1 MPNELNIKL
10 EIQSVLKD
18 KGLIDAKARVE
29 ALEKEVGSL
38 TKELDKSAGSARAM
52 VGELAKFASGAAL
65 LGFAKSAVTEFANVE
80 RQFRAVAFTMRQL
93 GIDAGAV
100 LPEVRDALER
110 IAASGGPLVS
120 ETLPAFQKFIG
131 ITRDSGSAME
141 ALRLAVDVSESGMT
155 DMGGAIEGV
164 TALLQ
169 GKAKG
174 AANAFGLSLF
184 DVNGKQKTHVELLDE
199 AIRQYGGLSDR
210 MNDTRDALDRG
221 AAEWDRL
228 KRDTG
233 EVSSIFADYLAPAI
247 HHTYGAFKDLVSYV
261 VTQGYVVAD
270 IFRGLGKA
278 VSLAFD
284 FKTLATNPRGSIE
297 AFRNYFEGT
306 VHAIEKDVDDM
317 WDKWKSHH
325 VGASKL
331 AADLIAEDEDR
342 VAAAKRL
349 REAALKAD
357 LEEQRRAAEEM
368 LREKER
374 IQAKLKQ
381 EEEQALKEDQERAK
395 ARMDLEQAT
404 LKAQIDAARDG
415 SEEKMALELKYLDA
429 QEREAKAKY
438 ANIKGAE
445 QKIEEQFQIARM
457 ALVRRY
463 NEQAFLEELQRY
475 KDLKDA
481 ESEYQ
486 RAVLEG
492 RVQDASNAYNRD
504 IKGEFDAKRDARK
517 LDYDNR
523 ERDLAN
529 AVIKETS
536 VQGKSDADRAAA
548 WKKYDTLRKANQQS
562 YNNDVKNLNREE
574 MKANEE
580 KYITLTNMALSA
592 LGQIFG
598 DNKGLAVASAL
609 VNTYEAATKAL
620 AEGGP
625 YLGPILAALMVAA
638 GMAQVQKIMDTEP
651 STGGGF
657 DDPVNDSYARNFGGR
672 KWARD
677 LVNQI
682 GMGFREELSLL
693 TPFPSSAGAVTNN
706 SESYVR
712 QGDVFN
718 FHGLLID
725 DRTLKQAARLV
736 RRGDR
741 LDQARR
747 PR

>member
-29 ALEKEVGSL
+29 ALEKEVSSL

-52 VGELAKFASGAAL
+52 VGEFAKFAAGAAVIA
-65 LGFAKSAVTEFANVE
+65 FAKGAATAFADLE
-80 RQFRAVAFTMRQL
+80 RQYSATAFVMRNMGL
-93 GIDAGAV
+93 DAEKI
-100 LPEVRDALER
+100 LPTVRTELEQIAL
-110 IAASGGPLVS
+110 SGGPLER
-120 ETLPAFQKFIG
+120 ETLPAFNKFIG
-131 ITRDSGSAME
+131 LTKNTGAALE
-141 ALRLAVDVSESGMT
+141 ATRLAANVSEAGFV
-155 DMGGAIEGV
+155 DMAGAVEGV

-169 GKAKG
+169 GKAKS
-174 AANAFGLSLF
+174 AAEVFHLSLYKL
-184 DVNGKQKTHVELLDE
+184 NGEQKSHVELLHE
-199 AIRQYGGLSDR
+199 AMKAYDGLSAS
-210 MNDTRDALDRG
+210 MNDAKDSLDRS
-221 AAEWDRL
+221 AAAWDSVSRRL
-228 KRDTG
+228 GQIFVKVVEPATRLFSFIFNQLVYFSEREAEVIKVTG
-233 EVSSIFADYLAPAI
+233 ERLAHLFDVKALAANAAAWWDEFDRI
-247 HHTYGAFKDLVSYV
+247 KERSLRRWSE
-261 VTQGYVVAD
+261 TQV
-270 IFRGLGKA
+270 RLEK
-278 VSLAFD
+278 
-284 FKTLATNPRGSIE
+284 E
-297 AFRNYFEGT
+297 AARLS
-306 VHAIEKDVDDM
+306 VDEH
-317 WDKWKSHH
+317 K
-325 VGASKL
+325 KL
-331 AADLIAEDEDR
+331 AADLIAEDDARIE
-342 VAAAKRL
+342 AKRAL
-349 REAALKAD
+349 EKQANLADIKAARD
-357 LEEQRRAAEEM
+357 AAQAE
-368 LREKER
+368 LAEKER

>member
-29 ALEKEVGSL
+29 ALEKEVSSL

-52 VGELAKFASGAAL
+52 VGEFAKFAAGAAVIA
-65 LGFAKSAVTEFANVE
+65 FAKGAATAFADLE
-80 RQFRAVAFTMRQL
+80 RQYSATAFVMRNMGL
-93 GIDAGAV
+93 DAEKI
-100 LPEVRDALER
+100 LPTVRTELEQIAL
-110 IAASGGPLVS
+110 SGGPLER
-120 ETLPAFQKFIG
+120 ETLPAFNKFIG
-131 ITRDSGSAME
+131 LTKNTGAALE
-141 ALRLAVDVSESGMT
+141 ATRLAANVSEAGFV
-155 DMGGAIEGV
+155 DMAGAVEGV

-169 GKAKG
+169 GKAKS
-174 AANAFGLSLF
+174 AAEVFHLSLYKL
-184 DVNGKQKTHVELLDE
+184 NGEQKSHVELLHE
-199 AIRQYGGLSDR
+199 AMKAYDGLSAS
-210 MNDTRDALDRG
+210 MNDAKDSLDRS
-221 AAEWDRL
+221 AAAWDSVSRRL
-228 KRDTG
+228 GQIFVKVVEPATRLFSFIFNQLVYFSEREAEVIKVTG
-233 EVSSIFADYLAPAI
+233 ERLAHLFDVKALAANAAAWWDEFDRI
-247 HHTYGAFKDLVSYV
+247 KERSLRRWSE
-261 VTQGYVVAD
+261 TQV
-270 IFRGLGKA
+270 RLEK
-278 VSLAFD
+278 
-284 FKTLATNPRGSIE
+284 E
-297 AFRNYFEGT
+297 AARLS
-306 VHAIEKDVDDM
+306 VDEH
-317 WDKWKSHH
+317 K
-325 VGASKL
+325 KL
-331 AADLIAEDEDR
+331 AADLIAEDDARIE
-342 VAAAKRL
+342 AKRAL
-349 REAALKAD
+349 EKQANLADIKAARD
-357 LEEQRRAAEEM
+357 AAQAE
-368 LREKER
+368 LAEKER

-736 RRGDR
+736 RRGER

>member
-10 EIQSVLKD
+10 EIQSVLRD

-38 TKELDKSAGSARAM
+38 TKELDKSAGSTRSM
-52 VGELAKFASGAAL
+52 VAEFAKFAAGAAVIA
-65 LGFAKSAVTEFANVE
+65 FARGAATAFADLE
-80 RQFRAVAFTMRQL
+80 RQWSATAFVMRNMGLDADKILPKVRA
-93 GIDAGAV
+93 
-100 LPEVRDALER
+100 ELEQ
-110 IAASGGPLVS
+110 IAMSGGPLEK
-120 ETLPAFQKFIG
+120 ETLPAFNKFIG
-131 ITRDSGSAME
+131 ITRNTGAALE
-141 ALRLAVDVSESGMT
+141 ATRLAANVSEAGFV
-155 DMGGAIEGV
+155 DMAGATEAV

-169 GKAKG
+169 GKAKS
-174 AANAFGLSLF
+174 AAEVFHLSLF
-184 DVNGKQKTHVELLDE
+184 KLNGEQKTHVELLNE
-199 AIRQYGGLSDR
+199 AIKAYDGLSAS
-210 MNDTRDALDRG
+210 MNDSKDSLDRS
-221 AAEWDRL
+221 AAAWDSVSRRL
-228 KRDTG
+228 GQIFVKVVEPATRLFSFIFNQLVYFSEREAEVIKVTG
-233 EVSSIFADYLAPAI
+233 ERLA
-247 HHTYGAFKDLVSYV
+247 HLFDVK
-261 VTQGYVVAD
+261 
-270 IFRGLGKA
+270 
-278 VSLAFD
+278 SLASNAGAWWAEFD
-284 FKTLATNPRGSIE
+284 NITARSLQRWADTQVRLS
-297 AFRNYFEGT
+297 
-306 VHAIEKDVDDM
+306 KDAARLVVDEH
-317 WDKWKSHH
+317 K
-325 VGASKL
+325 KL
-331 AADLIAEDEDR
+331 AVDLIAEDDAR
-342 VAAAKRL
+342 IAAQAAL
-349 REAALKAD
+349 RKQAALADLKAEKEAAD
-357 LEEQRRAAEEM
+357 AA
-368 LREKER
+368 LAEKER
-374 IQAKLKQ
+374 IQSKLKQ
-381 EEEQALKEDQERAK
+381 EEEQALKDDQERAK
-395 ARMDLEQAT
+395 ARMDLAQAT
-404 LKAQIDAARDG
+404 VKAQIDAARDG
-415 SEEKMALELKYLDA
+415 SEEKMRLELQYLDM

-445 QKIEEQFQIARM
+445 VKIEEQFQIARM
-457 ALVRRY
+457 ALVKRY

-492 RVQDASNAYNRD
+492 RVQDAANAYNRD
-504 IKGEFDAKRDARK
+504 IKGEFDAKRDQRK
-517 LDYDNR
+517 LEFDNR

-536 VQGKSDADRAAA
+536 IQGKSDADRAAA

-580 KYITLTNMALSA
+580 KYINLTTMALNA

-625 YLGPILAALMVAA
+625 YLGPILAALMIAA

-651 STGGGF
+651 TTARGF
-657 DDPVNDSYARNFGGR
+657 DDPVNDAYARQFGGR

-682 GMGFREELSLL
+682 GMGFRDELPLL
-693 TPFPSSAGAVTNN
+693 SPFSGGPGSVTNN
-706 SESYVR
+706 SESYTR
-712 QGDVFN
+712 HGDVYN

-725 DRTLKQAARLV
+725 DRNLKQAARLV
-736 RRGDR
+736 RRGER